1 MSFLM
6 TRMKLEATML
16 SEISKEK
23 DKYWMMSLIC
33 RIQKEKKKKRLKL
46 LRKMVV
52 EWWLPE
58 AGDRGIGD
66 ILYKST
72 DLQLIDI

>member
-1 MSFLM
+1 MSFSM

-33 RIQKEKKKKRLKL
+33 RVQKEKKKKIEIVKKNGGR
-46 LRKMVV
+46 MVV
-52 EWWLPE
+52 ARSW
-58 AGDRGIGD
+58 G
-66 ILYKST
+66 
-72 DLQLIDI
+72 

>member
-33 RIQKEKKKKRLKL
+33 RIQKEKKKKKIEIVKKNGGR
-46 LRKMVV
+46 MVV
-52 EWWLPE
+52 TRSW
-58 AGDRGIGD
+58 G
-66 ILYKST
+66 
-72 DLQLIDI
+72 

>member
-1 MSFLM
+1 MSFSM

-33 RIQKEKKKKRLKL
+33 RVQKEKKKKFEIVKKNGGR
-46 LRKMVV
+46 MVV
-52 EWWLPE
+52 ARSW
-58 AGDRGIGD
+58 G
-66 ILYKST
+66 
-72 DLQLIDI
+72 

>member
-1 MSFLM
+1 M

-33 RIQKEKKKKRLKL
+33 RVQKEKKKKIEIVKKNGGR
-46 LRKMVV
+46 MVV
-52 EWWLPE
+52 ARSW
-58 AGDRGIGD
+58 G
-66 ILYKST
+66 
-72 DLQLIDI
+72 

>member
-1 MSFLM
+1 M

-33 RIQKEKKKKRLKL
+33 RVQKEKKKFEIVKKNGGR
-46 LRKMVV
+46 MVV
-52 EWWLPE
+52 ARSW
-58 AGDRGIGD
+58 G
-66 ILYKST
+66 
-72 DLQLIDI
+72 

>member
-33 RIQKEKKKKRLKL
+33 RIQKEKKKKIEIVKKNGGR
-46 LRKMVV
+46 MVV
-52 EWWLPE
+52 TRSW
-58 AGDRGIGD
+58 G
-66 ILYKST
+66 
-72 DLQLIDI
+72 